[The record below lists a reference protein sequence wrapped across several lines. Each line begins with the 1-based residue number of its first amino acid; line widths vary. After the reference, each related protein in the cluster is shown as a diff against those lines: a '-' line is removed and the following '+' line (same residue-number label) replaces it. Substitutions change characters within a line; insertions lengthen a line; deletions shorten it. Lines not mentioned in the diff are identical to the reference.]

1 MACASTHAGIGC
13 AAVPGTCL
21 MRRLREAGARP
32 GRRGA
37 AVPEA
42 LCWRALREV
51 AAGLDFLHAHD
62 VLHLVRARARRAL
75 TPGRLPL
82 APACCPAHPVPDPV
96 GAMLGKAE
104 HWSCRRCPGP

>member
-62 VLHLVRARARRAL
+62 VLHLVRSRALQARAHPRPSAIGAGML
-75 TPGRLPL
+75 PGSPC
-82 APACCPAHPVPDPV
+82 A
-96 GAMLGKAE
+96 
-104 HWSCRRCPGP
+104 